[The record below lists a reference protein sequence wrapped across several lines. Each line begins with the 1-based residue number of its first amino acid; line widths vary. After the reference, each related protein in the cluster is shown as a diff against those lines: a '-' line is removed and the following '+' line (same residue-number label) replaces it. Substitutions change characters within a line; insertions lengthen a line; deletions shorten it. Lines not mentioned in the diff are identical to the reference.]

1 VSLTRARIESLAP
14 DQASLTAALKLA
26 KPAPWPLLATNSDAS
41 ILWGECQGSGATP
54 YRVVVSPDDTGYKC
68 TCPSRKFPCKHVLAV
83 LWLRVD
89 KPERFESTS
98 PPQWVEDWSARRRV
112 RSGRSPGKPK
122 PDDGAPTEA
131 PSLKAALAAELETA
145 TPADPKAAERAEKQR
160 QRLKAERETA
170 VLAGVAELDR
180 WTLDQLSQGLAGF
193 AQRSQSAV
201 RTLSTRLVDAKAGGL
216 ATRLDQL
223 VTELFRV
230 SEDQRADL
238 ALERL
243 AAMTLITSAYR
254 HQDRLPASLRE
265 DVRRTVGWSVRREE
279 LLADTT
285 APRVTTTW
293 IVAANLSE
301 VQPDKLRRLE
311 TWLVNAAPAED
322 EPRIAVLID
331 FVPVS
336 GGTFGFS
343 FEPGECIEG
352 EVVFY
357 RSTVPLRGLLATRKQ
372 ADPAPWPKSSLGLGP
387 AIEEFAGRLG
397 ALPWLDSWPLM
408 MDGVAIRTAGKGALV
423 VADDLGRAIAV
434 QRSQVETLTP
444 MIGLDGLSLL
454 CIWDGRVAQVI
465 AADTPIGRWY
475 GG

>member
-1 VSLTRARIESLAP
+1 VSLTRERIESLAP
-14 DQASLTAALKLA
+14 DQASLAAALKLV
-26 KPAPWPLLATNSDAS
+26 KPATWPVLATNADAS

-54 YRVVVSPDDTGYKC
+54 YRVVASPDDTGYKC

-83 LWLRVD
+83 LWLHVD

-98 PPQWVEDWSARRRV
+98 PPPQWVEDWSARRRD
-112 RSGRSPGKPK
+112 RGRSPGKPK
-122 PDDGAPTEA
+122 PDNDAPSEA
-131 PSLKAALAAELETA
+131 PSLEAALAAELEPA
-145 TPADPKAAERAEKQR
+145 TPADPKAAERAERQR

-170 VLAGVAELDR
+170 VLAGIDELDR

-216 ATRLDQL
+216 ATRLDRL
-223 VTELFRV
+223 VAELFRV

-243 AAMTLITSAYR
+243 AAMTLIASAYR
-254 HQDRLPASLRE
+254 NQDRLPASLRE

-279 LLADTT
+279 LLADTN

-311 TWLVNAAPAED
+311 TWLVNAAPARN

-336 GGTFGFS
+336 GGAFGFS
-343 FEPGECIEG
+343 FEPGECIRG

-357 RSTVPLRGLLATRKQ
+357 PSVAPLRGLIATRKQ
-372 ADPAPWPKSSLGLGP
+372 ADPAPWPKSSRGLGP
-387 AIEEFAGRLG
+387 ALEEFAGRLG
-397 ALPWLDSWPLM
+397 ALPWMDGWPLM
-408 MDGVAIRTAGKGALV
+408 MDGVAIRTAGKALV
-423 VADDLGRAIAV
+423 VVDDLGHAIAV
-434 QRSQVETLTP
+434 QRSQIEALTP

-454 CIWDGRVAQVI
+454 CIWDGRVGQVI